1 MNVISEDDQL
11 AVSGEPLTCIFN
23 ESVDENE
30 NLITF
35 QCIKN
40 HDSVSEI
47 NGGDK
52 DEEADTVEKDTI
64 EKFPIHSR
72 VRSTGNSA

>member
-35 QCIKN
+35 QLQQK
-40 HDSVSEI
+40 
-47 NGGDK
+47 
-52 DEEADTVEKDTI
+52 
-64 EKFPIHSR
+64 R
-72 VRSTGNSA
+72 